1 MKIGYDKIPRNLSVG
16 SNLIIFISFSKY
28 VSIQAKMIF
37 MWKFNLY
44 T

>member
-1 MKIGYDKIPRNLSVG
+1 MKIGYDKIPRRLSVE

-28 VSIQAKMIF
+28 VRILAKMMF